1 MLVEINLIALYFA
14 VYTNGTM
21 VMQPIF
27 EELRHNTQDVLFYVR
42 CDTSES
48 CRYYHLLNPRGEIC
62 PLELNGG
69 RLISIIYKHSAT
81 SPMIAFE
88 IESPNRGVEIIDVY
102 EQQGFYFPPLSISAT
117 LIKHLN
123 KVGLKA
129 FLGLE

>member
-1 MLVEINLIALYFA
+1 MLVEINLVALYFA

-21 VMQPIF
+21 VMQPTF
-27 EELRHNTQDVLFYVR
+27 EKLRHNTQNVLFYVR
-42 CDTSES
+42 QHISES
-48 CRYYHLLNPRGEIC
+48 CKYYHLLNSKGEIC

-69 RLISIIYKHSAT
+69 KLISIICKHSI
-81 SPMIAFE
+81 IAFKL
-88 IESPNRGVEIIDVY
+88 ESPDRGVEVIDIY
-102 EQQGFYFPPLSISAT
+102 KQQGFYFPPLSISAS